1 MPETLKLTIDDLAQR
16 AGTATSTVRL
26 YQSKGLLPPPVKEG
40 RVGYYGDGHL
50 ARLRLIARLQEA
62 GFSLAGI
69 GQLLD
74 ASDQGRSLG
83 EVLGLE
89 DQVASTWAGEEPL
102 LLAPEELA
110 GHFPGGQL
118 PAELAQRAFALGLI
132 ALDGAKVL
140 VRSPR
145 SLEIGTELSA
155 MGIPLG
161 ELIDELE
168 LLQTET
174 AVIAQRFTS
183 LFERYLWAEFVA
195 RGLPAGEVR
204 SLVGTLQ
211 RLSGLAEGVVEIS
224 LRDALK
230 TAAAKFLAG
239 QAPEL
244 RTAGVLE
251 MLQPLAAAAGLE
263 LNHTA
268 EAGGSATTPETSSE
282 QGA

>member
-1 MPETLKLTIDDLAQR
+1 
-16 AGTATSTVRL
+16 
-26 YQSKGLLPPPVKEG
+26 
-40 RVGYYGDGHL
+40 
-50 ARLRLIARLQEA
+50 
-62 GFSLAGI
+62 
-69 GQLLD
+69 
-74 ASDQGRSLG
+74 
-83 EVLGLE
+83 
-89 DQVASTWAGEEPL
+89 
-102 LLAPEELA
+102 
-110 GHFPGGQL
+110 
-118 PAELAQRAFALGLI
+118 LI
-132 ALDGAKVL
+132 ALEDAKVV

-145 SLEIGTELSA
+145 SLEIGSELSA

-168 LLQTET
+168 LLQAET

-195 RGLPAGEVR
+195 RGLPIGELR

-224 LRDALK
+224 LRDSLK

-263 LNHTA
+263 LEHA
-268 EAGGSATTPETSSE
+268 SEAG
-282 QGA
+282 